1 MAIEIE
7 ERLEVEAPVDVVWRF
22 LVDPHKVVTCMP
34 GASLD
39 EVVDERTFV
48 GSVKVKL
55 GAITTGYK
63 GRVEFVEVDEQAHTL
78 RIAAEGREK
87 GGGTARGTVCCRLEL
102 LPNGATELVT
112 EARVDLTGR
121 VMQMGRGMIKGVAH
135 QLFQEFASRTRDKL
149 LSEQAEAGAAAADA
163 ESSRAAT
170 AGASQA
176 PTGELA
182 PAGDGA
188 AISVVSL
195 LAKTLWSAIAGF
207 FRRLFG
213 GSAS

>member
-7 ERLEVEAPVDVVWRF
+7 ERLEVEAPMDVVWRF

-112 EARVDLTGR
+112 EAKVDLTGR

-135 QLFQEFASRTRDKL
+135 QLFQEFASRTRDRL
-149 LSEQAEAGAAAADA
+149 LSEQAEAGAAAANA
-163 ESSRAAT
+163 EPSQA

-176 PTGELA
+176 PAGELA
-182 PAGDGA
+182 PAGEGA

>member
-1 MAIEIE
+1 
-7 ERLEVEAPVDVVWRF
+7 VDVVWRF

-39 EVVDERTFV
+39 EVGDERTFV

-112 EARVDLTGR
+112 EAKVDLTGR

-135 QLFQEFASRTRDKL
+135 QLFQEFASRARGRL

-163 ESSRAAT
+163 ESSQAAT

-176 PTGELA
+176 PAGELA
-182 PAGDGA
+182 HAGDGA